1 MFDEEFRNSIEM
13 LRELGDEIFE
23 HTGDVM
29 DIESLP
35 PIVKM
40 MRRYDF
46 PSGMLRFLVVFNKEN
61 RVDFTLIDSSMFV
74 VSEMDA
80 TATGSDVSMEINY
93 RRYIDISTVQNRYK
107 HRPELKLVI
116 SPNASL
122 NEIKDF
128 IDQNWSTFIKPKQEL
143 YKGLVSTPE
152 VIRDRKSAEIHH
164 EAKNYRREGRTY
176 AEIAGLLNE
185 RFNKMY
191 SYKEVQ
197 RMVERLELDS

>member
-1 MFDEEFRNSIEM
+1 MAMTLLTKTQRRLKILFTNHAREDGYMFDEEFRNSIEM

-46 PSGMLRFLVVFNKEN
+46 PSGMLRFLVVFIKEN

-128 IDQNWSTFIKPKQEL
+128 IDQNWSTFIKPKTT
-143 YKGLVSTPE
+143 G
-152 VIRDRKSAEIHH
+152 
-164 EAKNYRREGRTY
+164 AKVGRT
-176 AEIAGLLNE
+176 
-185 RFNKMY
+185 
-191 SYKEVQ
+191 Q
-197 RMVERLELDS
+197 R